1 MSDNQTPQIPDALVE
16 AAKTSAARRKRARLA
31 SVRVSPGG
39 YFAATCALT
48 FASLTLFRLEQNQA
62 SLILLLAAWLVTPLL
77 AFFDRLDFDGEV
89 LSRRGLVAITFR
101 LLRGRSLKLKVEDIE
116 RAETS
121 ALRTLRRGG
130 RVHYRYRTE
139 ITGKDLEFVFASGG
153 KSYRKMIHALL
164 PLISEAKLD
173 ARTAELRDYLCDKP
187 SLAATINQL
196 HLAPSS
202 VLDQATMDF
211 AHRDRKGIRQHRS
224 LTPPLA
230 QTTDDLERGLLLRL
244 AANELRVA
252 GRLRESAE
260 AFRRALLVMPKDGWL
275 IYEFARLLRS
285 QASARSDACLLA
297 RSRAALRLAA
307 SRVKDDAVL
316 LTRIGE
322 SFFEHGEMNYAT
334 RALRRV
340 LEENPR
346 AFRAHLSLAEIALRN
361 GKLAHVVHN
370 FTDAASIAPDAA
382 LARYA
387 QGEAEYYFKLN
398 SDDEYLAAE
407 LRRMNWLQNLQSAR
421 RIAARMTF
429 ASILLIIAGPFI
441 EDSIGEVGWALATSS
456 VIAWTGVRIVSRLF
470 IQRRSE

>member
-1 MSDNQTPQIPDALVE
+1 MSENTGPQIPDALVE
-16 AAKTSAARRKRARLA
+16 AAKTSATQRKPARLA

-39 YFAATCALT
+39 YFAASCALS
-48 FASLTLFRLEQNQA
+48 FASLTLFRIEQDQA
-62 SLILLLAAWLVTPLL
+62 SLILLLAAWLFIPAL
-77 AFFDRLDFDGEV
+77 AFFDRLDFDGAL
-89 LSRRGLVAITFR
+89 LSRRGFVAIIFR
-101 LLRGRSLKLKVEDIE
+101 LLRGRSFKLKIEDVE
-116 RAETS
+116 RVETS

-153 KSYRKMIHALL
+153 KSYRRMIRALL
-164 PLISEAKLD
+164 PLIAEVKLD

-187 SLAATINQL
+187 SLNATINQL

-202 VLDQATMDF
+202 VLDQETTDF
-211 AHRDRKGIRQHRS
+211 AQRDRKSVRHQRRVVQ
-224 LTPPLA
+224 TAA
-230 QTTDDLERGLLLRL
+230 QTTEDLERGRLLRL

-285 QASARSDACLLA
+285 QASARSDARLLA

-307 SRVKDDAVL
+307 SRVQEDSSL

-334 RALRRV
+334 RALRQV
-340 LEENPR
+340 LEQNPR
-346 AFRAHLSLAEIALRN
+346 AFRAQVSLAEIALRN

-370 FTDAASIAPDAA
+370 FTDAALIAPDPA

-387 QGEAEYYFKLN
+387 QSEAEYYFKLN
-398 SDDEYLAAE
+398 SDDEYLSAE
-407 LRRMNWLQNLQSAR
+407 LRRMNWLQTLQSAR

-429 ASILLIIAGPFI
+429 ASILLIIIGPFL
-441 EDSIGEVGWALATSS
+441 EDTIAEIGWALASS
-456 VIAWTGVRIVSRLF
+456 AIIAWIGVRIATRFFV
-470 IQRRSE
+470 QRRNE

>member
-1 MSDNQTPQIPDALVE
+1 MSDHQTPQIPDALVE
-16 AAKTSAARRKRARLA
+16 AAKTSAARKKPARLA

-39 YFAATCALT
+39 YFAATCALS
-48 FASLTLFRLEQNQA
+48 FASITLFRLEQNQA
-62 SLILLLAAWLVTPLL
+62 SLIALLAAWLIMPAL
-77 AFFDRLDFDGEV
+77 AFLDRLDFDGAT
-89 LSRRGLVAITFR
+89 LSRRGLVAIMFR
-101 LLRGRSLKLKVEDIE
+101 LLRGRSLKLKVEDVE
-116 RAETS
+116 RVETS

-139 ITGKDLEFVFASGG
+139 ITGKDLEFIFASGG

-164 PLISEAKLD
+164 PLIPEVKLD
-173 ARTAELRDYLCDKP
+173 ARTAELRDFLCDKP
-187 SLAATINQL
+187 SLNANINQL

-211 AHRDRKGIRQHRS
+211 AHRDRKSIRHQRS
-224 LTPPLA
+224 LAQPAA
-230 QTTDDLERGLLLRL
+230 QTTDDLERGRLLRL
-244 AANELRVA
+244 AANELRVS

-285 QASARSDACLLA
+285 QASARSDARLLA
-297 RSRAALRLAA
+297 RSRAALRLAT
-307 SRVKDDAVL
+307 SRSKDDSTL

-322 SFFEHGEMNYAT
+322 SFFEHGEMSYAT
-334 RALRRV
+334 RALRQV
-340 LEENPR
+340 LEQNPR
-346 AFRAHLSLAEIALRN
+346 AFRAHVSLAEIALRN

-370 FTDAASIAPDAA
+370 FTDAAVIAPDPA

-387 QGEAEYYFKLN
+387 EREAEYYFKLN
-398 SDDEYLAAE
+398 SDDDYLATE

-429 ASILLIIAGPFI
+429 LSILLIIVGPFI
-441 EDSIGEVGWALATSS
+441 EDTIGEIGWALATSA
-456 VIAWTGVRIVSRLF
+456 VIAWTGVRLASRLF

>member
-1 MSDNQTPQIPDALVE
+1 MNDNQTPQIPDALVE
-16 AAKTSAARRKRARLA
+16 AAKTSAARKKPARLA

-39 YFAATCALT
+39 YLTATCVLT
-48 FASLTLFRLEQNQA
+48 FASLVLFRLEQDHA
-62 SLILLLAAWLVTPLL
+62 SLVSLLAAWLIVPAL
-77 AFFDRLDFDGEV
+77 AFCDRLDFDGAT
-89 LSRRGLVAITFR
+89 LSRRGLVAIIFR

-139 ITGKDLEFVFASGG
+139 IGGKDLEFIFASGG
-153 KSYRKMIHALL
+153 KGYRKMIRALL
-164 PLISEAKLD
+164 PLIPEMKLD

-187 SLAATINQL
+187 SLNATISQL

-211 AHRDRKGIRQHRS
+211 AHRDKQGVRHARS
-224 LTPPLA
+224 QAQPAP
-230 QTTDDLERGLLLRL
+230 QTTDDLERGRLLRL

-285 QASARSDACLLA
+285 QASARSDARLLA

-307 SRVKDDAVL
+307 SRVQDDSTL

-334 RALRRV
+334 RALRQV
-340 LEENPR
+340 LEQNPR
-346 AFRAHLSLAEIALRN
+346 AFRAHISLAEIALRN

-370 FTDAASIAPDAA
+370 FTDAAALAPDPA

-387 QGEAEYYFKLN
+387 GREAEYYFKLN

-407 LRRMNWLQNLQSAR
+407 LRRMNWLQNLQAAR
-421 RIAARMTF
+421 RIAARMAF

-441 EDSIGEVGWALATSS
+441 EDTIGEVGWALASSS
-456 VIAWTGVRIVSRLF
+456 VVAWTGVRIASRLF
-470 IQRRSE
+470 MQRRSE